1 MVLVQVEN
9 IIYASVCQCLIK
21 ATMRMQNQSTPA
33 ESSQSEDAKLIS
45 VFEFKFARQLP
56 ITIITRQ
63 CRPVWRSR
71 AIESTME
78 QVIVESVTP
87 FAFIEP
93 IKCSTKEQW
102 LADTNRYNMQ
112 HFCIKMSKN
121 GNFFLELD

>member
-1 MVLVQVEN
+1 
-9 IIYASVCQCLIK
+9 
-21 ATMRMQNQSTPA
+21 MQNQSTPA

-45 VFEFKFARQLP
+45 VFEFKFVRQLP
-56 ITIITRQ
+56 VTIITRQ

-121 GNFFLELD
+121 GIFLINTVLTARSKVQPG